1 MDHDGGVIG
10 VVEGRCGAIERGSV
24 EAPFGEA
31 IVPYQLRKIGAG
43 ICRSL
48 AGRVP

>member
-1 MDHDGGVIG
+1 MS
-10 VVEGRCGAIERGSV
+10 ESAACRLR
-24 EAPFGEA
+24 PRTGEA
-31 IVPYQLRKIGAG
+31 IVPYELRKIGAG

>member
-1 MDHDGGVIG
+1 MDHDGDVTW

-31 IVPYQLRKIGAG
+31 TVPMSFAKS
-43 ICRSL
+43 CRYLS
-48 AGRVP
+48 